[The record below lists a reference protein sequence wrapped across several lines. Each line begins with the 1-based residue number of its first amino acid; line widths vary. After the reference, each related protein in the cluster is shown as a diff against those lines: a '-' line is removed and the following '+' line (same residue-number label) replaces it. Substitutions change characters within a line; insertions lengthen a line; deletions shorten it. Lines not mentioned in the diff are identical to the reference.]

1 MTSKWKLAG
10 ALVAIA
16 GALLTCLGNVIEDK
30 KMEETIEEKVNEA
43 LAQRETEES

>member
-10 ALVAIA
+10 TLVAIA

-30 KMEETIEEKVNEA
+30 RMEETIEEKVNEA